1 MVADSSKQGKKQM
14 AQFRFLK
21 YLFQSPLTS
30 GTAIKS
36 FCVKKEIEAENL
48 PKPDECFAGWINTK
62 QTGNAERIMAMP
74 ILVSTGLDII
84 GSMVMMAVKA
94 TYVIG
99 KIKWTQEKI
108 NINLMHQFLGKVLFS

>member
-1 MVADSSKQGKKQM
+1 MDLGKNKNKL
-14 AQFRFLK
+14 AQFCFLK

-108 NINLMHQFLGKVLFS
+108 KINLKYHILGKVLFS